1 MDYSSLESF
10 DDYLKL
16 YNASIDNSEQFW
28 NNVANRISWFVKYD
42 QIKRCDYKSANIE
55 WYLNGKL
62 NVSYNCI
69 DRHIENGLGDST
81 AIIWQ
86 GNNDN
91 ESSRITYNQLLKDVC
106 KFSNG
111 LKSLKRY
118 LTSIFTCSFEL
129 EVTINWRTFFLFN
142 SVISLR
148 TPLLKIILFF
158 FMLSK

>member
-28 NNVANRISWFVKYD
+28 NNVASRISWFVKYD

-111 LKSLKRY
+111 LKSLGVSKGDRVCIY
-118 LTSIFTCSFEL
+118 MQMIPELTVAMLACTRIGAVHSIVF
-129 EVTINWRTFFLFN
+129 
-142 SVISLR
+142 
-148 TPLLKIILFF
+148 
-158 FMLSK
+158 